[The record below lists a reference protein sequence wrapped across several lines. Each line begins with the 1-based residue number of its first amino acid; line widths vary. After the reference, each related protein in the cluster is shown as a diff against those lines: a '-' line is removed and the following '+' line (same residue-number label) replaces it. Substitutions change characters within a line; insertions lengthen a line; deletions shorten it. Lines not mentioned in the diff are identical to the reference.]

1 MIKRVVGVVGAMA
14 CVLSVAY
21 VAAFAPVS
29 DKSTVPMYPSDIK
42 VADGKLFVSAK
53 GHDAL
58 YVYDKNG
65 AELADI
71 DLGKPL
77 SGVAVNGGKAYVTA
91 GYGGDGELMLVDLS
105 DGSVEKSVR
114 TGSGACSPILDGNG
128 RYVYV
133 LNRFS
138 NTVSKLDASTLE
150 RVGEVSVLREPC
162 AAVMSADGKYL
173 FVNNFLPFQR
183 ADVDYVAA
191 DVSVVDVASMTKVK
205 DIKLDN
211 GSNALR
217 DICITPDGKYVLVSH
232 NLGRFQVP
240 TSQLQQGWMNTS
252 AVSVIDAVKLDFLG
266 SVVVDEPEHGAA
278 GVWGLACDGDKLI
291 VAQSGTHDVSVIDY
305 KKFIDK
311 FEKTADRSR
320 LSYDLQFLYG
330 IRDRVKVEGNGPRRI
345 ALSEGSVFVPTYFSD
360 TLNVIDLK
368 DGNAVA
374 AAAWN
379 PSRMETAAQRG
390 ERYFN
395 DAEYCFQNWQ
405 SCNGCHPG
413 DGRTDGMNWDL
424 MNDGIGNPKNCKSML
439 YSHVTPPSMISGIR
453 ETAELAVR
461 KGFLFIQFYN
471 VPEDH
476 AACVDA
482 YLKSLEAVPSP
493 CLVNGELSQTA
504 KQGRIVFERLR
515 CDECHSG
522 PYFTDLKMHRI
533 GDDIEFDAGWDTPT
547 LREVWRTGPYLFDGR
562 AATLEE
568 VFTVHKHGIDGKVSK
583 KDMAALVEYVKSL

>member
-150 RVGEVSVLREPC
+150 RVGEVAVLREPC

-191 DVSVVDVASMTKVK
+191 DVSVVDVASMTK
-205 DIKLDN
+205 
-211 GSNALR
+211 
-217 DICITPDGKYVLVSH
+217 
-232 NLGRFQVP
+232 
-240 TSQLQQGWMNTS
+240 
-252 AVSVIDAVKLDFLG
+252 
-266 SVVVDEPEHGAA
+266 
-278 GVWGLACDGDKLI
+278 
-291 VAQSGTHDVSVIDY
+291 
-305 KKFIDK
+305 
-311 FEKTADRSR
+311 
-320 LSYDLQFLYG
+320 G
-330 IRDRVKVEGNGPRRI
+330 IR
-345 ALSEGSVFVPTYFSD
+345 LH
-360 TLNVIDLK
+360 L
-368 DGNAVA
+368 
-374 AAAWN
+374 
-379 PSRMETAAQRG
+379 
-390 ERYFN
+390 
-395 DAEYCFQNWQ
+395 
-405 SCNGCHPG
+405 
-413 DGRTDGMNWDL
+413 
-424 MNDGIGNPKNCKSML
+424 
-439 YSHVTPPSMISGIR
+439 
-453 ETAELAVR
+453 
-461 KGFLFIQFYN
+461 
-471 VPEDH
+471 
-476 AACVDA
+476 
-482 YLKSLEAVPSP
+482 
-493 CLVNGELSQTA
+493 
-504 KQGRIVFERLR
+504 
-515 CDECHSG
+515 
-522 PYFTDLKMHRI
+522 
-533 GDDIEFDAGWDTPT
+533 
-547 LREVWRTGPYLFDGR
+547 
-562 AATLEE
+562 
-568 VFTVHKHGIDGKVSK
+568 
-583 KDMAALVEYVKSL
+583 